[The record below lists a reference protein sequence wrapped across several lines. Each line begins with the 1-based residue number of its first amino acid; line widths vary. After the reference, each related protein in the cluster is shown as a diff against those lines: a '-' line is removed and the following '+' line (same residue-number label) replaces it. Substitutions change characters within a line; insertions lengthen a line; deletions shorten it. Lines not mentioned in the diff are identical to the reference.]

1 MNNMRTNGMLIAIDG
16 TAGTGKSTVGKT
28 IAAKLGYGFLSTGE
42 MYRALAY
49 KVFEKNILPE
59 DHDAVL
65 EAARQ
70 LHFTFARQPDAS
82 LKMYVDGEYLGA
94 KLHLEEVGNVAS
106 RVSTNGEARR
116 VLTEKMRDVG
126 EDGGIVMEGRDVG
139 TVVFPDAEMKFYL
152 DASAQ
157 ERAKRRVKQLQE
169 AGEQPDYQKI
179 LKLIEERDYR
189 DSHRAVAPLKPA
201 EDAIVID
208 TSSLNL
214 QQVVE
219 AVWEKI
225 QHYAS

>member
-1 MNNMRTNGMLIAIDG
+1 MRVNGMLIAIDG
-16 TAGTGKSTVGKT
+16 TAGTGKSTVGKA

-49 KVFEKNILPE
+49 KVFEKHIVPE

-70 LHFTFARQPDAS
+70 LHFTFVRQPDAS
-82 LKMYVDGEYLGA
+82 LKMYVDGECLGD

-126 EDGGIVMEGRDVG
+126 DDGGIVMEGRDVG

-152 DASAQ
+152 DASAE
-157 ERAKRRVKQLQE
+157 ERAKRRFKQLKE
-169 AGEQPDYQKI
+169 AGQHANYDEI
-179 LKLIEERDYR
+179 LKLIQERDYR
-189 DSHRAVAPLKPA
+189 DSHRAVSPLKPA
-201 EDAIVID
+201 EDAVIID

-214 QQVVE
+214 QQVVD

-225 QHYAS
+225 QHYAA

>member
-1 MNNMRTNGMLIAIDG
+1 MLIAIDG
-16 TAGTGKSTVGKT
+16 TAGTGKSSVGKL

-49 KVFEKNILPE
+49 KVYEKNIEPE
-59 DHDAVL
+59 NHDAVL

-70 LHFTFARQPDAS
+70 LHFTFVRQPDAS

-152 DASAQ
+152 DASAE

-169 AGEQPDYQKI
+169 AGERPDYQKI
-179 LKLIEERDYR
+179 LKMIEERDYR
-189 DSHRAVAPLKPA
+189 DSHRTVAPLKPA
-201 EDAIVID
+201 EDAVIVD
-208 TSSLNL
+208 TSLLNL

-225 QHYAS
+225 QHYVA

>member
-65 EAARQ
+65 KAARQ

-169 AGEQPDYQKI
+169 AGEQADYQKI

>member
-1 MNNMRTNGMLIAIDG
+1 MRVNGMLIAIDG
-16 TAGTGKSTVGKT
+16 TAGTGKSSVGKAV
-28 IAAKLGYGFLSTGE
+28 AAKLGYGFLSTGE

-49 KVFEKNILPE
+49 KVFEKHIEPE

-65 EAARQ
+65 AAARQ
-70 LHFTFARQPDAS
+70 LHFTFVRQPDTS
-82 LKMYVDGEYLGA
+82 LKMYVDGEYLGG

-152 DASAQ
+152 DASAE
-157 ERAKRRVKQLQE
+157 ERAKRRFKQLKE
-169 AGEQPDYQKI
+169 AGEHADYNEI
-179 LKLIEERDYR
+179 LKSIQERDYR
-189 DSHRAVAPLKPA
+189 DSHRAVSPLKPA
-201 EDAIVID
+201 EDAVIID
-208 TSSLNL
+208 TSALNL
-214 QQVVE
+214 QQVTD

-225 QHYAS
+225 QHYAA

>member
-1 MNNMRTNGMLIAIDG
+1 MLIAIDG
-16 TAGTGKSTVGKT
+16 TAGTGKSTVGKA

-49 KVFEKNILPE
+49 KVFEKHIVPE

-70 LHFTFARQPDAS
+70 LHFTFVRQPDAA

-126 EDGGIVMEGRDVG
+126 DDGGVVMEGRDVG

-169 AGEQPDYQKI
+169 AGEHPDYQKI

-208 TSSLNL
+208 TSLLNL
-214 QQVVE
+214 QQVVD

>member
-1 MNNMRTNGMLIAIDG
+1 MLIAIDG
-16 TAGTGKSTVGKT
+16 TAGTGKSTVGKA

-49 KVFEKNILPE
+49 KVFEKHIVPE

-70 LHFTFARQPDAS
+70 LHFTFVRQPDAA

-126 EDGGIVMEGRDVG
+126 DDGGVVMEGRDVG

-169 AGEQPDYQKI
+169 AGEHPDYQKI

-201 EDAIVID
+201 EDAIVIENMLPEVSNELKNKSHILD
-208 TSSLNL
+208 I
-214 QQVVE
+214 VE
-219 AVWEKI
+219 
-225 QHYAS
+225 